1 MKTNKKFAR
10 AARQLYRLCLVNA
23 TLDESR
29 VRQTA
34 HRIAQSKRRGTLPI
48 LASFQRLV
56 RLDRDRHTAIVESA
70 TALSDSLQQGIRA
83 DLKRLYG
90 DGLDM
95 TFRPSP
101 ALIGGIRIKVGSN
114 VYDGS
119 VRGRLAALQARW

>member
-70 TALSDSLQQGIRA
+70 TALSDPLQQGIRA

>member
-1 MKTNKKFAR
+1 MNTNKKFAR

>member
-10 AARQLYRLCLVNA
+10 AARQLYRLCLVDA

-70 TALSDSLQQGIRA
+70 TALSDPLQQGIRA

>member
-1 MKTNKKFAR
+1 
-10 AARQLYRLCLVNA
+10 
-23 TLDESR
+23 
-29 VRQTA
+29 
-34 HRIAQSKRRGTLPI
+34 
-48 LASFQRLV
+48 V

-70 TALSDSLQQGIRA
+70 TALSDPLQQGIRA

>member
-23 TLDESR
+23 TLDEGR

-70 TALSDSLQQGIRA
+70 TALSDPLQQGIRA

>member
-1 MKTNKKFAR
+1 MNTNKKFAR

-23 TLDESR
+23 TLDEGR

-70 TALSDSLQQGIRA
+70 TALPDPLQQGIRA

>member
-10 AARQLYRLCLVNA
+10 EARQLYRLCLVNA

-70 TALSDSLQQGIRA
+70 TALSDPLQQGIRA